1 MNEDLL
7 EQAIAH
13 WEQPALTIV
22 RTIDSEE
29 DTVERILQRGSLYWL
44 YRYFQHPVSNGIG
57 IQVSCSVDLDCVDA
71 ERVIQHL
78 AERL

>member
-1 MNEDLL
+1 MNQDLL
-7 EQAIAH
+7 AEAILH
-13 WEQPALTIV
+13 WEQHALTLV
-22 RTIDSEE
+22 RVIDSDE

-44 YRYFQHPVSNGIG
+44 YRYFQTSNGQG
-57 IQVSCSVDLDCVDA
+57 SMTVHCSVDLDCVDA